1 MEVRWDTH
9 SRSTCSACA
18 CAYARGAWPVHGA
31 TMACINGVHA
41 VHVHASVQHTRR
53 ACARCMRP
61 APRRTAQLLFG
72 QPLLVLLVVELAQ
85 QPAVKRT
92 SAVLGAPILVA
103 ARLALPT
110 RRSHPRASWRTRTA
124 RRADRP
130 CAARPSR
137 RPACSHRRPGG
148 GWHHAPV
155 LLRLN
160 ELLLARVTAVAQ
172 RRWHHNS
179 ITSGAAVVTIL

>member
-1 MEVRWDTH
+1 M
-9 SRSTCSACA
+9 
-18 CAYARGAWPVHGA
+18 
-31 TMACINGVHA
+31 HA
-41 VHVHASVQHTRR
+41 VHGQCMVQPWRALMVCMPCMCMRRCNTSCMCTVHAARASTDCVASVRPTAARSARGGTGPAARRQTHVRRPWSPDTRR
-53 ACARCMRP
+53 RAWHCR
-61 APRRTAQLLFG
+61 
-72 QPLLVLLVVELAQ
+72 
-85 QPAVKRT
+85 
-92 SAVLGAPILVA
+92 
-103 ARLALPT
+103 
-110 RRSHPRASWRTRTA
+110 RRSHPRASWRTA

-137 RPACSHRRPGG
+137 RPVCSHRRPGG

>member
-1 MEVRWDTH
+1 
-9 SRSTCSACA
+9 
-18 CAYARGAWPVHGA
+18 
-31 TMACINGVHA
+31 
-41 VHVHASVQHTRR
+41 
-53 ACARCMRP
+53 MRP

-103 ARLALPT
+103 ALGAADGVPIRGLHGVPV
-110 RRSHPRASWRTRTA
+110 RRDEQTA
-124 RRADRP
+124 RVRRGHL
-130 CAARPSR
+130 AAPLAATAGPEEVGTMRL
-137 RPACSHRRPGG
+137 
-148 GWHHAPV
+148 